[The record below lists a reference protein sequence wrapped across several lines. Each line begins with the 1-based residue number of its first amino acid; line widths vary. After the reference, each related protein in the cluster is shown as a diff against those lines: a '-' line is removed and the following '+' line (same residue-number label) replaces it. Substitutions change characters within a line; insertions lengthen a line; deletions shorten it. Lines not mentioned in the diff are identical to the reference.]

1 MATLTGTQIKN
12 TYDSLLKIED
22 NDGIS
27 SSTKLITDGLGNATP
42 LSMST
47 SRVISSVDIQAS
59 SFSTPGGLAT
69 DALMANGTTASF
81 PSGNQILDWTVAIP
95 GSVIHN
101 SNLSNL
107 YSGFRIAKGGVVQ
120 GIIGNGMVVDFKN
133 GSNTAANV
141 VDDITNSNSIS
152 VSFDAENNDWDD
164 AYTHSNSVH
173 APTNAEANVQ
183 SNWNSTSGD
192 SLILNKPT
200 IPSGNSIIDWTIAQ
214 PGGNVIHA
222 SNYTSG
228 GTSLSGGTNNYVPLW
243 NGSTALDSSVI
254 AQSGS
259 KIGIGESSPS
269 ETLVVREGTSDSSIK
284 VLSYNNATGTE
295 SAINFATVASGAS
308 YVKGGIAFR
317 NAASS
322 FGRGDMHFLNDGSA
336 DSGSANTTNDTKMI
350 IRSDGDVGIGTSAP
364 DSKLHI
370 YANNANAPTV
380 LTIENGDTGVVAGQD
395 LSKIDFL
402 TSDVSAPGAGVAASI
417 RAVCQN
423 AGNIFDLAFNV
434 QNGATRTE
442 RMRLDG
448 AGNLGIGTTDPKS
461 KLQVVGLSSY
471 ASNAAAISGGLTTG
485 SFYHTAGTLKV
496 VI

>member
-27 SSTKLITDGLGNATP
+27 SSSKLITDGLGNATP

-69 DALMANGTTASF
+69 NALMANGTTASL
-81 PSGNQILDWTVAIP
+81 PSGNQTLDWTVAQT
-95 GSVIHN
+95 GLVIHN
-101 SNLSNL
+101 SNIANL
-107 YSGFRIAKGGVVQ
+107 YSGFRVSEASVVK
-120 GIIGNGMVVDFKN
+120 GIIGNGMVLDFKN
-133 GSNTAANV
+133 GLNTKAQV
-141 VDDITNSNSIS
+141 IDDIINSNAIS
-152 VSFDAENNDWDD
+152 VSFDVENTNWDD
-164 AYTHSNSVH
+164 AYTHSQSAH
-173 APTNAEANVQ
+173 APINAEANVQ
-183 SNWNSTSGD
+183 SDWNSTSGD

-200 IPSGNSIIDWTIAQ
+200 IPSGNSIIDWTSSQ
-214 PGGNVIHA
+214 GGGSVFIHPD
-222 SNYTSG
+222 NYTSG
-228 GTSLSGGTNNYVPLW
+228 GASLSGGTDNYVPLW

-284 VLSYNNATGTE
+284 ILSYNNATGTE
-295 SAINFATVASGAS
+295 SAINFAAVASGAN
-308 YVKGGIAFR
+308 YTKGGITFR
-317 NAASS
+317 RSLSA
-322 FGRGDMHFLNDGSA
+322 GRGDIHFLNDNNT
-336 DSGSANTTNDTKMI
+336 DSGNANTTDDTKMI
-350 IRSDGDVGIGTSAP
+350 IKSDGDVGIGTSDP

-370 YANNANAPTV
+370 YANNADAPTV

-395 LSKIDFL
+395 LSKIEFL

-471 ASNAAAISGGLTTG
+471 SNNAAAISGGLTVG
-485 SFYHTAGTLKV
+485 AFYHTAGTLKV